1 MWLRLKQIGAW
12 LKSIPSEPNGTGSS
26 SRVCM
31 LLLTGT
37 ICYLLYSYYC
47 YHGTLPDH
55 DTLFGLAAML
65 GAVVGGYGINK
76 FTDKG

>member
-1 MWLRLKQIGAW
+1 
-12 LKSIPSEPNGTGSS
+12 
-26 SRVCM
+26 M